1 MPVMIASFAGHPQI
15 MATTV
20 TDRGN
25 TAVHSSAGPV
35 VGSTTASTTAAPR
48 KRTPRLDTLT
58 GLRFFGALAVVFCHV
73 GAQFTDKNS
82 ITVLVS
88 YGYVGVSFFFMLS
101 GFVLTWSSNTP
112 SAGRFLWMRFAR
124 VWPLQFLLAI
134 VAFTALAAQEKLP
147 GTLGHIA
154 EVLLLQAWSPQ
165 QGVYFG
171 GNGVSWSLS
180 CEMFFYLLFP
190 FVIGPLRRLRA
201 RGLAVTAGVTI
212 AVLAAAPIIA
222 SGMHLSGSTSYWLF
236 FIFPPYRF
244 GEFLLGMVLARATTL
259 GVRLARPGLCAL
271 FATSGL
277 ALVMWRL
284 TSFTV
289 STGTDVSRPFV
300 ALLALP
306 LFALLLLAGATCD
319 LDGLRTGLN
328 WRLPIR
334 LGEWSFALYLVHK
347 PLFLLT
353 LSWGWWQGS
362 NGLEGIAALTGFVV
376 MAVLLSAA
384 LHYLTEK
391 PIERY
396 LRRWPVGQR
405 RAPATVT
412 P

>member
-1 MPVMIASFAGHPQI
+1 M

-20 TDRGN
+20 AGRSDA
-25 TAVHSSAGPV
+25 AVHPAAGSDIDAVTGPAR
-35 VGSTTASTTAAPR
+35 G
-48 KRTPRLDTLT
+48 RTPRLDTLT

-73 GAQFTDKNS
+73 GAQFTDRNS
-82 ITVLVS
+82 VTVLVS

-101 GFVLTWSSNTP
+101 GFVLTWSSNTRSP
-112 SAGRFLWMRFAR
+112 GRFLWMRFCR

-134 VAFTALAAQEKLP
+134 VAFTVLAAQEKLP
-147 GTLGHIA
+147 GPLGHVA
-154 EVLLLQAWSPQ
+154 ELLLLQAWSPQ

-190 FVIGPLRRLRA
+190 FVIGPLRRFRG
-201 RGLAVTAGVTI
+201 RGLAVTAAVTV
-212 AVLAAAPIIA
+212 AVLAAAPIVA
-222 SGMHLSGSTSYWLF
+222 SALHVSGSLSYWLF
-236 FIFPPYRF
+236 FVFPPYRF
-244 GEFLLGMVLARATTL
+244 GEFLLGMVLARVAGL

-271 FATSGL
+271 FATGGL

-284 TSFTV
+284 TTFTV
-289 STGTDVSRPFV
+289 RTGADVARPFV

-306 LFALLLLAGATCD
+306 LFALLLLAGATSD
-319 LDGLRTGLN
+319 LDRQRTGLN
-328 WRLPIR
+328 WWLPVR

-353 LSWGWWQGS
+353 LAWGWWRDD
-362 NGLEGIAALTGFVV
+362 NGLTGLAALSGFV
-376 MAVLLSAA
+376 LLATALAAA
-384 LHYLTEK
+384 LHYLTER

-396 LRRWPVGQR
+396 LRRWPIGQ
-405 RAPATVT
+405 AHAAVT

>member
-1 MPVMIASFAGHPQI
+1 M
-15 MATTV
+15 
-20 TDRGN
+20 
-25 TAVHSSAGPV
+25 
-35 VGSTTASTTAAPR
+35 ASTVAGSVSAATRSPH

-73 GAQFTDKNS
+73 GAQFTDRNS
-82 ITVLVS
+82 VTVLVS

-101 GFVLTWSSNTP
+101 GYVLTWSSNTP
-112 SAGRFLWMRFAR
+112 SAGRFLWMRFCR

-134 VAFTALAAQEKLP
+134 VAFTVLAAQEKLP
-147 GTLGHIA
+147 GAIGHVA

-190 FVIGPLRRLRA
+190 LVIGPLRRLRG
-201 RGLAVTAGVTI
+201 RGLAITAGITV
-212 AVLAAAPIIA
+212 AALAAAPIIA
-222 SGMHLSGSTSYWLF
+222 GGLHVSASLSYWLF

-259 GVRLARPGLCAL
+259 GVRLVRPGLCAL
-271 FATSGL
+271 FATAGL

-284 TSFTV
+284 TTFTV
-289 STGTDVSRPFV
+289 RTGADVARPFV

-306 LFALLLLAGATCD
+306 LFALLLLAGATSD
-319 LDGLRTGLN
+319 LDGRRTGLN
-328 WRLPIR
+328 WWLPLR

-353 LSWGWWQGS
+353 LTWGWWQNDDGMK
-362 NGLEGIAALTGFVV
+362 GLAALSGFVLL
-376 MAVLLSAA
+376 AVLLAAA
-384 LHYLTEK
+384 LHYLTER

-396 LRRWPVGQR
+396 LRRWPIGQPR
-405 RAPATVT
+405 VAVT